1 MTALRWTLGTAG
13 AWLLGIGGWLL
24 VTETREDT
32 VPQVLLWLA
41 GAVAVHD
48 GLLVPLVLLVGAA
61 LRRPFGSAYGK
72 EDGDGSG
79 VGNGHGY
86 GVLRGGLVVGGCL
99 TLVALPLLLRQGQG
113 RNPSALPLDYAANW
127 ELLLAVTLAVTL
139 VLLPIRAP
147 SYRARLAR
155 PYRSILRRLRGSARH
170 PHRTPRK

>member
-13 AWLLGIGGWLL
+13 ALLLGIGGWLL

-32 VPQVLLWLA
+32 VPQVLLWLV

-48 GLLVPLVLLVGAA
+48 GLLVPLVLLIGAA
-61 LRRPFGSAYGK
+61 LRRPFGSEYGK
-72 EDGDGSG
+72 GGGDGSG
-79 VGNGHGY
+79 VSNGNGY

-113 RNPSALPLDYAANW
+113 RNPSALPLDYATNW
-127 ELLLAVTLAVTL
+127 QLLLAVTLAVTL
-139 VLLPIRAP
+139 VLLPIRVP
-147 SYRARLAR
+147 SYRAGLAR